1 MLYVVNRFLGTKER
15 VEACKRLFT
24 ELADKLKIDE
34 AERILKVHE
43 AERDRVGG
51 KINVK
56 KIVTEWQEVPID
68 AVSFV
73 IGKRARNI
81 MGINWRTGARAMID
95 NGFWADGMRRF
106 NVTGTGE
113 QVTKCREKIR
123 DLVEVWRKNKKWKS
137 YFPLGCALD
146 QNMCVLNRNVNVL
159 LIW

>member
-34 AERILKVHE
+34 AERILKVHEAERILKVYE

-106 NVTGTGE
+106 GVTGTKE
-113 QVTKCREKIR
+113 QVMKCRKKIR
-123 DLVEVWRKNKKWKS
+123 DLVEVWRRNKK
-137 YFPLGCALD
+137 
-146 QNMCVLNRNVNVL
+146 
-159 LIW
+159 